1 MGINLGVVGCPSSV
15 PDNVDESY
23 ITDTSEWIDDAV
35 RAFADHFNLS
45 AVTIKNLT
53 NSEDGN
59 E

>member
-1 MGINLGVVGCPSSV
+1 VSINLGVGGCPSTA

-23 ITDTSEWIDDAV
+23 ITETLQWIDDAV

-45 AVTIKNLT
+45 AVTIKNIT